1 MILFPGIPGK
11 RVRKVCAS
19 QGIKP
24 HFLLLFI
31 ILSFNLLHSQSVVK
45 LNILQAEKLA
55 VELPARINTIDAS
68 PLYLGDSIRITG
80 GMLPYRYAWKS
91 GNQVL
96 SENATMEVIPGNVPY
111 RYSITI
117 TDSMDCTATD
127 EVSVVVGI
135 EEKDLLP
142 VKVYPVP
149 ATSYLIIEPGEGLV
163 NATVTL
169 YSLSG
174 VKLISQTLNG
184 KTILPLNV
192 KTGFYILEIKHN
204 SLVSLRKIIV
214 SGR

>member
-1 MILFPGIPGK
+1 MILFPGKPDN
-11 RVRKVCAS
+11 RERKVCALP
-19 QGIKP
+19 GIKP
-24 HFLLLFI
+24 HLLFLFI
-31 ILSFNLLHSQSVVK
+31 ILSFNLLYSQSVVK

-55 VELPARINTIDAS
+55 VELPASINTIDTS
-68 PLYLGDSIRITG
+68 PLHLGDSIRITG

-91 GNQVL
+91 DNQVL
-96 SENATMEVIPGNVPY
+96 SESATLEVIPGNVPS

-117 TDSMDCTATD
+117 TDSMDCTVTG
-127 EVSVVVGI
+127 EVSIVVGI

-149 ATSYLIIEPGEGLV
+149 ATSYLIIEPGEGLE

-184 KTILPLNV
+184 KTILPLDV
-192 KTGFYILEIKHN
+192 KTGFYILEIKHY
-204 SLVSLRKIIV
+204 SIVSLRKIIV

>member
-1 MILFPGIPGK
+1 MILFPGKPDN
-11 RVRKVCAS
+11 RVRKVFAS
-19 QGIKP
+19 PGIKP

-31 ILSFNLLHSQSVVK
+31 VLSFNLLHSQSVVK

-55 VELPARINTIDAS
+55 VELPASINTVDTS
-68 PLYLGDSIRITG
+68 PLHLGDSIRITG
-80 GMLPYRYAWKS
+80 GTLPYRYAWKS
-91 GNQVL
+91 DNQVL
-96 SENATMEVIPGNVPY
+96 SESATLEVIPGNVPY

-117 TDSMDCTATD
+117 TDSMDCTVTG
-127 EVSVVVGI
+127 EVSIVVGI

-149 ATSYLIIEPGEGLV
+149 ATSYLIIEPGEGLE

-184 KTILPLNV
+184 KTTLPLDV

-204 SLVSLRKIIV
+204 NRLSIRKIIV
-214 SGR
+214 SGK

>member
-1 MILFPGIPGK
+1 MILFLGK
-11 RVRKVCAS
+11 PDNRVRKVFAS
-19 QGIKP
+19 PGIKP

-31 ILSFNLLHSQSVVK
+31 VLSFNLLHSQSVVK

-55 VELPARINTIDAS
+55 VELPASINTVDTS
-68 PLYLGDSIRITG
+68 PLHLGDSIRITG
-80 GMLPYRYAWKS
+80 GTLPYRYAWKS

-96 SENATMEVIPGNVPY
+96 SESATLEVIPGNVPY
-111 RYSITI
+111 RYSIII
-117 TDSMDCTATD
+117 TDSMDCTVTG
-127 EVSVVVGI
+127 EVSIVVGI

-149 ATSYLIIEPGEGLV
+149 ATSYLIIEPGEGLE

-184 KTILPLNV
+184 KTTLPLDV

-204 SLVSLRKIIV
+204 NRLSIRKIIV
-214 SGR
+214 SGK

>member
-1 MILFPGIPGK
+1 MILFPGKPDN
-11 RVRKVCAS
+11 RERKVCALP
-19 QGIKP
+19 GIKP
-24 HFLLLFI
+24 HLLFLFI
-31 ILSFNLLHSQSVVK
+31 ILSFNLLYSQSVVK

-55 VELPARINTIDAS
+55 VELPASINTIDTS
-68 PLYLGDSIRITG
+68 PLHLGDSIRITG

-91 GNQVL
+91 DNQVL
-96 SENATMEVIPGNVPY
+96 SESATLEVIPGNVPY

-117 TDSMDCTATD
+117 TDSMDCTVTG
-127 EVSVVVGI
+127 EVSIVVGI

-149 ATSYLIIEPGEGLV
+149 ATSYLIIEPGEGLE

-184 KTILPLNV
+184 KTILPLDV
-192 KTGFYILEIKHN
+192 KTGFYILEIKHY
-204 SLVSLRKIIV
+204 SIVSLRKIIV